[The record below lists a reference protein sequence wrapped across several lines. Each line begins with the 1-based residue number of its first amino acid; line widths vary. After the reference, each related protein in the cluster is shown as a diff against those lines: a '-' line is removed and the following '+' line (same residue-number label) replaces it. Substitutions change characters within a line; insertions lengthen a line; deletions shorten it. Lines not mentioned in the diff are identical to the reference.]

1 MKCIKKIVNATCIYK
16 LVCKDISAK
25 FYLGQHFNEKR
36 FTRVKEYLSNRGT
49 KNDFKTLKLLEE
61 FRNK

>member
-36 FTRVKEYLSNRGT
+36 FNRVKEYLSNRGT
-49 KNDFKTLKLLEE
+49 KNDLKTLKLLEE